1 MQVEVLLVL
10 QVEIKTTNEQL
21 QKSGLS
27 LMAKGQELV
36 TYRKIER
43 NIDSAIETLNLCLPG
58 ESICPRHLD
67 MSVIVLPAYICLL
80 LSYRALYRITLLPVT
95 HVLVDTWM
103 LTGKPVYKLL
113 NVSDDLK
120 WTTNTH
126 VTLFSLTFKA
136 QLTISMVL
144 EDFFA
149 DCGSPRHL
157 HLSVAVQS
165 TYTCLLLS

>member
-58 ESICPRHLD
+58 ESICPR
-67 MSVIVLPAYICLL
+67 Y
-80 LSYRALYRITLLPVT
+80 LSRVGKNRIFSI
-95 HVLVDTWM
+95 
-103 LTGKPVYKLL
+103 K
-113 NVSDDLK
+113 SDVFD
-120 WTTNTH
+120 
-126 VTLFSLTFKA
+126 
-136 QLTISMVL
+136 
-144 EDFFA
+144 
-149 DCGSPRHL
+149 
-157 HLSVAVQS
+157 
-165 TYTCLLLS
+165 